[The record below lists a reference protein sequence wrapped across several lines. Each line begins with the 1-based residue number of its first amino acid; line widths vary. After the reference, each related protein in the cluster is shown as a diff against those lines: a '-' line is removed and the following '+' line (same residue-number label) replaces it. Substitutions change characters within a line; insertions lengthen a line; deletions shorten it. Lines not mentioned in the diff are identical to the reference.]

1 MLDNASNQH
10 SIFRTKNWVEINDE
24 SRRTYT
30 AGDIKFITK
39 MLRSN
44 SCDYSDA
51 YILVKGTITVTGE
64 RDVATARRAEKRN
77 KSTIFK
83 NSAPFTKCISRI
95 NNTEMD
101 NPQDIDIGMP
111 MYELIEYSDDYLR
124 TSGRLWQY

>member
-10 SIFRTKNWVEINDE
+10 SIFRTKNRVEINDE
-24 SRRTYT
+24 SRQTYT
-30 AGDIKFITK
+30 AGDIKFTTA

-44 SCDYSDA
+44 LCDYSDA
-51 YILVKGTITVTGE
+51 YILVKGTITITGE
-64 RDVATARRAEKRN
+64 QDVATARRAEKRN
-77 KSTIFK
+77 KGIIFE

-101 NPQDIDIGMP
+101 NPQDIDIVMP
-111 MYELIEYSDDYLR
+111 MYDLIEYNDNYLR